1 MPFFHLK
8 NWNANFYSHLYIKNI
23 FGAFFVLN
31 IFLIVLL
38 DYNLGMMRKLLILIS
53 FVAIFV
59 VDCCAQ
65 FNDFCNEIDD
75 KKVLKTFNKAVE
87 LLMDGKESEA
97 EPLFAEIIDK
107 EPDFVEAWVASSE
120 INYSKYQSAK
130 DPKSQKNFYSRYVKC
145 LEKVAELCPAYQ
157 GYEVCYTLGKI
168 FFTHDNYEAAQKYLL
183 QYTAN
188 AKKGTKYYTDAE
200 TTLHYIDGYLQLIKN
215 PVPFEPKIVEGVSS
229 AYDDY
234 LPLISPDGT
243 LALFTKAYMKKE
255 VHSIYGDKFVEEFTM
270 SKAVDDEGVVFSSGE
285 PLPYPFNTG
294 KNQGAASI
302 SIDNHTLYITIC
314 EFVSRDY
321 DNCDIYFSTRV
332 GEGWSE
338 LKPLGPNINGVYT
351 WESQPSI
358 SADGKTLYFSSIRP
372 GNIGF
377 DPDNPTSDIYCS
389 TKDEK
394 GNWSKAKNLGPKINT
409 PGNEKSPFIHSD
421 SQTLYFSSDGH
432 LGIGGYDIFF
442 SKFRDGDWTTP
453 KNIGYPIN
461 TKNNDLGF
469 VVNTQGTKAYFA
481 SNKLNGKGG
490 WDIYAIDLYKEARP
504 EKVFLVKGQL
514 LDDAGQSLTDAK
526 LEVKNTRT
534 KEVTEGV
541 VDAETGHYA
550 VAITT
555 KEDEKDD
562 YLMVVKKED
571 YSFSST
577 LIEPTEKTYEK
588 PVEVNFEVKPIEAGK
603 SVQINDIY
611 YATASYQIDQKS
623 YAVLNEF
630 AVFLKENPS
639 VRVEIRGHTDNIGSA
654 QTNITLSNQRAKAV
668 YDYLISRG
676 VSTSNIQYKG
686 FGPNMPIADNKTEAG
701 RAKNRRTEFYIINK

>member
-1 MPFFHLK
+1 MI
-8 NWNANFYSHLYIKNI
+8 AVGI
-23 FGAFFVLN
+23 FRS
-31 IFLIVLL
+31 
-38 DYNLGMMRKLLILIS
+38 Y
-53 FVAIFV
+53 
-59 VDCCAQ
+59 AQ
-65 FNDFCNEIDD
+65 FDDFCNDIDD
-75 KKVLKTFNKAVE
+75 KKLIKSFQKGVQ
-87 LLMDGKESEA
+87 LLNDGKMNEA
-97 EPLFAEIIDK
+97 EVIFAKILDE
-107 EPDFVEAWVASSE
+107 EPEFTEAWVASSE
-120 INYSKYQSAK
+120 INYSKYKSAK
-130 DPKSQKNFYSRYVKC
+130 DPKSQNNYYSRYVKC
-145 LEKVAELCPAYQ
+145 LESVAKNCPSYQ
-157 GYEVCYTLGKI
+157 NYEVCYTLGKI
-168 FFTHDNYEAAQKYLL
+168 FFSHDKLDVAKSYLKT
-183 QYTAN
+183 YIDN
-188 AKKGTKYYTDAE
+188 GKKGTKYYTDAE
-200 TTLHYIDGYLQLIKN
+200 STYHYIEQYLNLIEN
-215 PVPFEPKIVEGVSS
+215 PVPFEPVIVEGVSS

-234 LPLISPDGT
+234 LPLISPDGS

-255 VHSIYGDKFVEEFTM
+255 VQSIYGDRFVEEFTV
-270 SKAVDDEGVVFSSGE
+270 SKASDDEGLVFSPGE

-302 SIDNHTLYITIC
+302 SIDNKTLFITIC

-321 DNCDIYFSTRV
+321 DNCDIYMSTRV
-332 GEGWSE
+332 GDGWSE
-338 LKPLGPNINGVYT
+338 LKSLGPNINGVKT

-358 SADGKTLYFSSIRP
+358 SADGKTLYFASIRES
-372 GNIGF
+372 NIGF
-377 DPDNPTSDIYCS
+377 DPNNPTSDIYYS

-394 GNWSKAKNLGPKINT
+394 GNWTKAKNLGPKINT

-442 SKFRDGDWTTP
+442 TKFRDGDWTKP
-453 KNIGYPIN
+453 VNIGYPIN

-514 LDDAGQSLTDAK
+514 VDDNGYALSDAK

-534 KEVTEGV
+534 EEVSEGV

-550 VAITT
+550 VAVTA
-555 KEDEKDD
+555 KNEDDD
-562 YLMVVKKED
+562 FLMVVKKED

-577 LIEPTEKTYEK
+577 LIEPTEETFEK
-588 PVEVNFEVKPIEAGK
+588 PIEVNFEVKPIEAGK

-611 YATASYQIDQKS
+611 YATASYEINAKS

-630 AVFLKENPS
+630 ADFLKTNS
-639 VRVEIRGHTDNIGSA
+639 TVKVEIRGHTDNIGSV

-668 YDYLISRG
+668 YDYLLSKG
-676 VSTSNIQYKG
+676 VPKSNISYKG
-686 FGPNMPIADNKTEAG
+686 YGPNMPIADNKTEAG
-701 RAKNRRTEFYIINK
+701 RAKNRRTEFYILSK

>member
-1 MPFFHLK
+1 MTRRLF
-8 NWNANFYSHLYIKNI
+8 I
-23 FGAFFVLN
+23 
-31 IFLIVLL
+31 
-38 DYNLGMMRKLLILIS
+38 LLIILTVGFFRS
-53 FVAIFV
+53 Y
-59 VDCCAQ
+59 AQ
-65 FNDFCNEIDD
+65 FDNDFCNDIDD
-75 KKVLKTFNKAVE
+75 KKLIKSFQKGVQ
-87 LLMDGKESEA
+87 LLNDGKMNEA
-97 EPLFAEIIDK
+97 EVIFAKILDE
-107 EPDFVEAWVASSE
+107 EPEFTEAWVASSE
-120 INYSKYQSAK
+120 INYSKYKSAK
-130 DPKSQKNFYSRYVKC
+130 DPKSQNNYYSRYVKC
-145 LEKVAELCPAYQ
+145 LESVAKNCPSYQ
-157 GYEVCYTLGKI
+157 NYEVCYTLGKI
-168 FFTHDNYEAAQKYLL
+168 FFSHDKLDVAKNYLKTYID
-183 QYTAN
+183 N
-188 AKKGTKYYTDAE
+188 GKKGTKYYTDAE
-200 TTLHYIDGYLQLIKN
+200 STYHYIEQYLNLIEN
-215 PVPFEPKIVEGVSS
+215 PVPFEPVIVEGVSS

-234 LPLISPDGT
+234 LPLISPDGS

-255 VHSIYGDKFVEEFTM
+255 VQSIYGDRFVEEFTV
-270 SKAVDDEGVVFSSGE
+270 SKASDDKGLVFSPGE
-285 PLPYPFNTG
+285 PLPYPFNSG

-302 SIDNHTLYITIC
+302 SIDNKTLFITIC

-321 DNCDIYFSTRV
+321 DNCDIYMSTRV
-332 GEGWSE
+332 GDGWSE
-338 LKPLGPNINGVYT
+338 LKSLGPNINGVKT

-358 SADGKTLYFSSIRP
+358 SADGKTLYFASIRE

-377 DPDNPTSDIYCS
+377 DPNNPTSDIYYS

-394 GNWSKAKNLGPKINT
+394 GNWTKAKNLGSKINT

-442 SKFRDGDWTTP
+442 TKFRDGDWTKP
-453 KNIGYPIN
+453 VNIGYPIN

-514 LDDAGQSLTDAK
+514 IDDDGNALADAK

-534 KEVTEGV
+534 EEVSEGV

-550 VAITT
+550 VAVTA
-555 KEDEKDD
+555 KEEDD
-562 YLMVVKKED
+562 DFLMVVKKED

-577 LIEPTEKTYEK
+577 LIEPTEETFEK
-588 PVEVNFEVKPIEAGK
+588 PIEVNFEVKPIEAGK

-611 YATASYQIDQKS
+611 YATASYEINAKS

-630 AVFLKENPS
+630 ADFLKTNPT
-639 VRVEIRGHTDNIGSA
+639 VKVEIRGHTDNIGSA

-668 YDYLISRG
+668 YDYLLSKG
-676 VSTSNIQYKG
+676 VSKSNISYKG
-686 FGPNMPIADNKTEAG
+686 YGPNMPIADNKTEAG
-701 RAKNRRTEFYIINK
+701 RAKNRRTEFYILSK